1 MSAQRKY
8 KRVEDL
14 EGEQLRAASA
24 TANAVVAAG
33 AGSGKTMVLA
43 ARYVRLIETGRL
55 RSGARVGCRN
65 ILVLTFTR
73 KAAAEMYGRI
83 YGALAESA
91 LLATAAEDAEG
102 RELADHLTSCLADFS
117 AAQISTFDSFA
128 SRIARSGSARF
139 GIAPDFGIDEESAR
153 RKASELALS
162 FVIEHREEEAMRDLV
177 SALGLEG
184 ARDDVLAEL
193 ALRRMSISS
202 PPDFEA
208 FHAAQASRLEE
219 LTASAREG
227 ILAMR
232 AAVLEYAGVKTT
244 DTSRRWIDAMSAEP
258 GEGEDDFPAFLD
270 GLSGLRKPSS
280 NSKDDASL
288 FLSDSVEGIRKA
300 IEAYRNLA
308 ATRAAHP
315 GRLPLYRR
323 LDDFRRQWDAARRA
337 AKILTFRDVAQ
348 LALDTLAADP
358 EVRRYY
364 QELYRY
370 AMIDE
375 FQDDDELQKRIL
387 YLLAARPDY
396 EGGAPGPGDLEPS
409 TLHREPSVHD
419 LEPSALHREPS
430 VRDLEPDKLFF
441 VGDEKQSIYLFRGAD
456 VSVFRSLAAEL
467 GGAAGAGSAARGSVE
482 LGHAASSELAA
493 RGSVSLGLTRNYRS
507 EPGVI
512 DMINEIFPSVMAS
525 ADPERG
531 HESFEARFEKLE
543 ARKPTEGLRPI
554 FAYLELPRGEGAR
567 RDEPG
572 DSTALASGGDLP
584 RASLRSAAECEAW
597 EVARLIR
604 DWVESEG
611 PLVADRDAGM
621 ARPARYE
628 DFAVLLRSTGNQV
641 HFEKYFRLFGLP
653 YASENACGLFS
664 EAVAC
669 DLYYALRVA
678 LYPEDRNAFSAYFR
692 SPFAGLS
699 DEAVVRLLMA
709 ATSGGDAG
717 ADAPGA
723 RRPSAF
729 SPEAAEILPEAER
742 GGFARGLETRT
753 RLASMVDRASI
764 AACLRYLWFEA
775 GYRASLL
782 RDPVASA
789 FEEHFELMHSL
800 AVAADDAGRC
810 LASFVAEL
818 ELLVGKPDK
827 LEVDLPRESASGV
840 RIMTVHKSKG
850 LEFPVVVVPQ
860 ANNAG
865 QDRAAREAWYWEE
878 KLGPTFKP
886 PRSIGEKSRN
896 AFFEA
901 SKERRSA
908 TEAAEIKRLLYVAL
922 TRAESH
928 IVVTAT
934 EPYRADSSGRSF
946 RSLLGRS
953 LGLFDPPSPLG
964 GGTSAEGADRL
975 SLAPFGELVPLP
987 SGALVGRIPERG
999 DLEYFCLVEA
1009 AASPHAGRERGGAA
1023 ALTMP
1028 PLVKERRVSPV
1039 SSTVTAAA
1047 ELYARRDA
1055 MEGDRDEGPEAL
1067 SIAPDLAA
1075 PRGLSHET
1083 WGSLVHALLEAR
1095 LAMTPK
1101 EPRLP
1106 AKLRTDIEEATGGE
1120 EASRE
1125 AIGRAARLAEVF
1137 LGSELGRRALAS
1149 PERYVELPVAIG
1161 PGGTVA
1167 SNALRYLKGSIDLAF
1182 AEGEAMVVVDYK
1194 TDQAIEAGRHDLQVA
1209 AYGRAAEAIFGR
1221 RAETWVFY
1229 LYGGGIALPATE
1241 GGGIPLI

>member
-1 MSAQRKY
+1 MSARRKY
-8 KRVEDL
+8 RRVEDL

-24 TANAVVAAG
+24 MANAVVAAG

-43 ARYVRLIETGRL
+43 ARYVRLVEAGRL
-55 RSGARVGCRN
+55 RSGERVGCRN

-73 KAAAEMYGRI
+73 KAAAEMYARI

-91 LLATAAEDAEG
+91 ELATEPGLKAH
-102 RELADHLTSCLADFS
+102 LASCLADFS

-128 SRIARSGSARF
+128 SRVARSGSARF
-139 GIAPDFGIDEESAR
+139 GIAPDFAVDEDGAR
-153 RKASELALS
+153 RKASDLALS
-162 FVIEHREEEAMRDLV
+162 FVIERREESALRDLV
-177 SALGLEG
+177 SALGLGG

-193 ALRRMSISS
+193 ALRRMSVSS

-208 FHAAQASRLEE
+208 FHAAQARRLDE
-219 LTASAREG
+219 LAASAREG

-232 AAVLEYAGVKTT
+232 AAVLEYAGGKTT
-244 DTSRRWIDAMSAEP
+244 DTSKRWIDAMSAEP
-258 GEGEDDFPAFLD
+258 GEDDAGFLAFLD
-270 GLSGLRKPSS
+270 GLSGLRKPGS
-280 NSKDDASL
+280 NSRDEASL
-288 FLSDSVEGIRKA
+288 FLSESVEGIRKA
-300 IEAYRNLA
+300 VDSCRDLA

-315 GRLPLYRR
+315 GRLALYRR

-358 EVRRYY
+358 EVRRHY
-364 QELYRY
+364 QGLYRY

-396 EGGAPGPGDLEPS
+396 EGGAPGPADLES
-409 TLHREPSVHD
+409 
-419 LEPSALHREPS
+419 
-430 VRDLEPDKLFF
+430 DKLFF

-467 GGAAGAGSAARGSVE
+467 GRDAEGSAE
-482 LGHAASSELAA
+482 LGLS
-493 RGSVSLGLTRNYRS
+493 RNYRS
-507 EPGVI
+507 EPGII
-512 DMINEIFPSVMAS
+512 DMINAIFPTVMAS

-543 ARKPTEGLRPI
+543 ARRPTEGVRPV
-554 FAYLELPRGEGAR
+554 FAYLELPRGEAAGRGHDGPA
-567 RDEPG
+567 DDPG
-572 DSTALASGGDLP
+572 
-584 RASLRSAAECEAW
+584 ASLRSAAECEAW

-604 DWVESEG
+604 AWVESGG
-611 PLVADRDAGM
+611 PLVADRGAGR

-678 LYPEDRNAFSAYFR
+678 LYPEDRNALAAYFR

-699 DEAVVRLLMA
+699 DEAVVRLLMLA
-709 ATSGGDAG
+709 APAGGG
-717 ADAPGA
+717 SPGA
-723 RRPSAF
+723 RGPSAF
-729 SPEAAEILPEAER
+729 SPEAAEALPEAER
-742 GGFARGLETRT
+742 GNHARGVETRT
-753 RLASMVDRASI
+753 RLAAMADRASV

-800 AVAADDAGRC
+800 AVAADEAGRC

-827 LEVDLPRESASGV
+827 LEADLPREGASGV

-865 QDRAAREAWYWEE
+865 QDRASREAWYWEE
-878 KLGPTFKP
+878 GLGPTFKP
-886 PRSIGEKSRN
+886 PPSIGRRSRN

-901 SKERRSA
+901 SKVRRSA
-908 TEAAEIKRLLYVAL
+908 MEAAEIKRLLYVAL

-946 RSLLGRS
+946 RSLLGSS
-953 LGLFDPPSPLG
+953 LGLFEAPSPLARDA
-964 GGTSAEGADRL
+964 SDAAAAPASEGADRV
-975 SLAPFGELVPLP
+975 SLEPFGPLTALP
-987 SGALVGRIPERG
+987 SGALVGLIPERG
-999 DLEYFCLVEA
+999 DLEYYRLVEA
-1009 AASPHAGRERGGAA
+1009 AASPLAGAA
-1023 ALTMP
+1023 PARGAGAAPSMP
-1028 PLVKERRVSPV
+1028 PPVPERRAGPV
-1039 SSTVTAAA
+1039 ASTVTAAA
-1047 ELYARRDA
+1047 ELLARRDA
-1055 MEGDRDEGPEAL
+1055 GEAAGGPARE
-1067 SIAPDLAA
+1067 A
-1075 PRGLSHET
+1075 PREGAPLEMPPALAPPPGLPSDA
-1083 WGSLVHALLEAR
+1083 WGSLVHAVLEAR
-1095 LAMTPK
+1095 LAPRPR
-1101 EPRLP
+1101 EPRIP
-1106 AKLRTDIEEATGGE
+1106 AKLRETLEEGGE
-1120 EASRE
+1120 AAARG
-1125 AIGRAARLAEVF
+1125 AIERATRLAEVF

-1149 PERYVELPVAIG
+1149 KERYVELKVALG
-1161 PGGTVA
+1161 LDRSVA
-1167 SNALRYLKGSIDLAF
+1167 PNAPRYLRGSIDLAF
-1182 AEGEAMVVVDYK
+1182 AEEGGMVIVDYK
-1194 TDQAIEAGRHDLQVA
+1194 TDASMLAGRHDPQVA
-1209 AYGRAAEAIFGR
+1209 AYKAAAEAIFGR
-1221 RAETWVFY
+1221 RTEAWVFY
-1229 LYGGGIALPATE
+1229 LYGGGMALGVDEE
-1241 GGGIPLI
+1241 GSAPGLELAFPPCL

>member
-55 RSGARVGCRN
+55 GSGARVGCRN

-396 EGGAPGPGDLEPS
+396 EGGAPGPGDLES
-409 TLHREPSVHD
+409 
-419 LEPSALHREPS
+419 
-430 VRDLEPDKLFF
+430 DKLFF

-467 GGAAGAGSAARGSVE
+467 GSAAGVGSAARSSVE
-482 LGHAASSELAA
+482 LGLS
-493 RGSVSLGLTRNYRS
+493 RNYRS

-554 FAYLELPRGEGAR
+554 FAYLELSRGEGAR

-789 FEEHFELMHSL
+789 FE
-800 AVAADDAGRC
+800 
-810 LASFVAEL
+810 
-818 ELLVGKPDK
+818 
-827 LEVDLPRESASGV
+827 
-840 RIMTVHKSKG
+840 
-850 LEFPVVVVPQ
+850 
-860 ANNAG
+860 
-865 QDRAAREAWYWEE
+865 
-878 KLGPTFKP
+878 
-886 PRSIGEKSRN
+886 
-896 AFFEA
+896 
-901 SKERRSA
+901 
-908 TEAAEIKRLLYVAL
+908 
-922 TRAESH
+922 
-928 IVVTAT
+928 
-934 EPYRADSSGRSF
+934 
-946 RSLLGRS
+946 
-953 LGLFDPPSPLG
+953 
-964 GGTSAEGADRL
+964 
-975 SLAPFGELVPLP
+975 
-987 SGALVGRIPERG
+987 
-999 DLEYFCLVEA
+999 
-1009 AASPHAGRERGGAA
+1009 
-1023 ALTMP
+1023 
-1028 PLVKERRVSPV
+1028 
-1039 SSTVTAAA
+1039 
-1047 ELYARRDA
+1047 
-1055 MEGDRDEGPEAL
+1055 
-1067 SIAPDLAA
+1067 
-1075 PRGLSHET
+1075 
-1083 WGSLVHALLEAR
+1083 
-1095 LAMTPK
+1095 
-1101 EPRLP
+1101 
-1106 AKLRTDIEEATGGE
+1106 
-1120 EASRE
+1120 
-1125 AIGRAARLAEVF
+1125 
-1137 LGSELGRRALAS
+1137 
-1149 PERYVELPVAIG
+1149 
-1161 PGGTVA
+1161 
-1167 SNALRYLKGSIDLAF
+1167 
-1182 AEGEAMVVVDYK
+1182 
-1194 TDQAIEAGRHDLQVA
+1194 
-1209 AYGRAAEAIFGR
+1209 
-1221 RAETWVFY
+1221 
-1229 LYGGGIALPATE
+1229 
-1241 GGGIPLI
+1241 